1 MPRNFSV
8 SLPNCR
14 HCGRFWRPPH
24 GVMATQEYCSRCSKE
39 RRKITS
45 EIFEARVLTGNDLVG
60 GYLMP
65 RKLRVV

>member
-1 MPRNFSV
+1 
-8 SLPNCR
+8 
-14 HCGRFWRPPH
+14 
-24 GVMATQEYCSRCSKE
+24 MATQEYCSRCSKE